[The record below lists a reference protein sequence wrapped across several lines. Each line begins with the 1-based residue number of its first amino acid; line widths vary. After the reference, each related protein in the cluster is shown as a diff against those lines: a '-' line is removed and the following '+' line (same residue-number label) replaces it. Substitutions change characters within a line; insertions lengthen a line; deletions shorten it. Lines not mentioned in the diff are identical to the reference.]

1 MPTIESV
8 KQGAA
13 NFNDTTRLGNDAY
26 KLSLMNLNL
35 CDAGVQLN
43 AEHHS
48 DESVLSMMTQ
58 VLNALGARGF
68 TANEADDTYQA
79 LRGLTAISLSDYL
92 DSIDYTKAGDEQ
104 AARKSL
110 ESFIAFVIG
119 NTIKANGALD
129 EGTLAGALMVQAQ
142 RAIQENNGK
151 LDFDTIRKT
160 IPIDDQ
166 ALLRNM
172 MSKIAS
178 GLVKSCV
185 KIKFPGT
192 MDVLSPSNGVY
203 RLYNG
208 KMLSYYHGNM

>member
-79 LRGLTAISLSDYL
+79 LRGLTAIALSDYL
-92 DSIDYTKAGDEQ
+92 DSIDYSKAGDEA

-110 ESFIAFVIG
+110 ESFISFVIG

-129 EGTLAGALMVQAQ
+129 QGTLAGALMVQAQ
-142 RAIQENNGK
+142 RAIQ
-151 LDFDTIRKT
+151 
-160 IPIDDQ
+160 
-166 ALLRNM
+166 
-172 MSKIAS
+172 
-178 GLVKSCV
+178 
-185 KIKFPGT
+185 
-192 MDVLSPSNGVY
+192 
-203 RLYNG
+203 
-208 KMLSYYHGNM
+208 